1 MANRQPYLPA
11 ARRKADILEATVALL
26 AEQGPAALTLRQ
38 IAERAGVPHT
48 IIVRHFRD
56 KAGLVRQATLGEM
69 VRWAD
74 VVQAHDDPVRAF
86 VAGFRYLCR
95 HRVSGR
101 ALALALSG
109 TARAE
114 TGQDTFPVI
123 EAHAAVLVAS
133 GMPRR
138 AARDLALAAVTM
150 IGGFVVGEDWWV
162 AASGRRGAGARR
174 QAQRAFERHLEMLLV
189 AGVARSCGTAGAGA
203 ANGGLASGR

>member
-11 ARRKADILEATVALL
+11 ARRKADILAATVALL

-48 IIVRHFRD
+48 IIVRHFGD
-56 KAGLVRQATLGEM
+56 KAGLIRQATLGEIL
-69 VRWAD
+69 RWAD
-74 VVQAHDDPVRAF
+74 AVRAEDDPVRAF

-95 HRVSGR
+95 HRVSGT

-109 TARAE
+109 TARPQSD
-114 TGQDTFPVI
+114 QDTFPVV
-123 EAHAAVLVAS
+123 ETHVEVLVAA

-162 AASGRRGAGARR
+162 AASRRRGAAARR
-174 QAQRAFERHLEMLLV
+174 QAQRAFELHLEMLLV
-189 AGVARSCGTAGAGA
+189 AGLTRSSGAPGVSA
-203 ANGGLASGR
+203 ACGGLASGR